1 MLSIRIGCNLPAKRR
16 PCASLQNFNA
26 CATVMLIGND
36 LFASTYFDWD
46 PNNTF
51 VLGAD
56 GAGIVEAQGAGRD
69 GSALLRQRT
78 KPCPLSQPAACQIL
92 S

>member
-1 MLSIRIGCNLPAKRR
+1 MPRNQRHPQAPQALKGAYAQSRSYGLMGHR
-16 PCASLQNFNA
+16 
-26 CATVMLIGND
+26 D
-36 LFASTYFDWD
+36 LGIFDWD

-56 GAGIVEAQGAGRD
+56 GAGTVEAQGAGRD
-69 GSALLRQRT
+69 GSAFLRHRA
-78 KPCPLSQPAACQIL
+78 KPCTLSQPAACQIL